1 MAKHSHHKVITHH
14 WKDGVLVSLENFFE
28 RAIDAKAFADS
39 LNAQFVKIYDREGE
53 IIHSAGAVEADTYA

>member
-39 LNAQFVKIYDREGE
+39 LNAQLVKIYDTEGE
-53 IIHSAGAVEADTYA
+53 ISHIATATPTETYA